1 MGQTRAEVMAGA
13 ANDATTELKAEMVRR
28 SVGGSPAVE
37 GPRRSA
43 WAETDPLLTEYY
55 DYEWGMPIYDEAG
68 VFERLSLEAFQSGL
82 SWLTVLRKRDAFRA
96 AFAGFVP
103 DAVAAFTERDIE
115 RLLDDPG
122 IIRNR
127 RKIEATVANARAAI
141 ALRESGESLAALV
154 WSYVPDRSPSPVS
167 DQDVPSTSPESV
179 ALAKA
184 LKQRGFSFV
193 GPTTVYALMTAIG
206 VVDVHLVSSHRRGC
220 SGLWAS
226 DGSRTGAMPA
236 AG

>member
-55 DYEWGMPIYDEAG
+55 DHEWGMPIYDEAG

-167 DQDVPSTSPESV
+167 DHDVPSTSPESV